1 MEKEKIGRIS
11 ELAKLARERALTDAE
26 QAEREA
32 LRQEYIRAC
41 RANMEAVLEGV
52 QVRQPDGTLK
62 PLQKK
67 ADGTK

>member
-1 MEKEKIGRIS
+1 MEKEKLDRLS
-11 ELAKLARERALTDAE
+11 ELTKLARERALSEPE

-62 PLQKK
+62 PLRKK
-67 ADGTK
+67 AGDPQ